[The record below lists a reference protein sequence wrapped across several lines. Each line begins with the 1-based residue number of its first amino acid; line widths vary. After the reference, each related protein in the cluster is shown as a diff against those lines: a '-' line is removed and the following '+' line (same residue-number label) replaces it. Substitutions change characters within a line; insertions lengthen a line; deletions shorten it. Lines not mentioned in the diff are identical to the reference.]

1 MPRFHQDSKIAALR
15 RSPLF
20 EGLTRKHLVQV
31 ARLTDD
37 LEVPAG
43 TVVCREGSYGHEFF
57 VIIDGEA
64 EVTRG
69 GQDLATFHAGDFFGE
84 ISLFEQTKRTA
95 TVTATTELRFFVV
108 SQQAFASLLQ
118 ADPAIE
124 RRVLRTV
131 VRRLVALSGDPT
143 VPFE

>member
-1 MPRFHQDSKIAALR
+1 VPRFHQDSKIAALK

-20 EGLTRKHLVQV
+20 EGLTRKHLVAV

-43 TVVCREGSYGHEFF
+43 TILCREGSYGYEFF

-64 EVTRG
+64 KATRD
-69 GQDLATFHAGDFFGE
+69 GQELTTFGAGDFFGE
-84 ISLFEQTKRTA
+84 IALFERTKRTA
-95 TVTATTELRFFVV
+95 TVTAVSELRFFVV
-108 SQQAFASLLQ
+108 SQQAFASMLH
-118 ADPAIE
+118 ADPTIE
-124 RRVLRTV
+124 RKVLRTV

-143 VPFE
+143 VP